1 MLLSVFHME
10 RDHKSLL
17 NEVYLARFVEVEGL
31 SDAFLDQL
39 LVLNVIQRLIYFL
52 LLLSFSFISG
62 SL

>member
-1 MLLSVFHME
+1 ME

-39 LVLNVIQRLIYFL
+39 LVLDVIQRLIYFL